1 MRMQPQ
7 SQRNSNQSRGTDARA
22 MRGTTAKNKDN
33 LKSDRKARAAANP
46 VAQQDQFGSRHNA
59 DNIKAE
65 QVKKGRRPGQNLAQR
80 ESGQDTQRNRGGA
93 NKLPGSRTRKSGSAE
108 KGK

>member
-1 MRMQPQ
+1 
-7 SQRNSNQSRGTDARA
+7 

-46 VAQQDQFGSRHNA
+46 VAQQDQFGSHHNE
-59 DNIKAE
+59 DNIKKE
-65 QVKKGRRPGQNLAQR
+65 QRRKGRTSGQNLAQR

-93 NKLPGSRTRKSGSAE
+93 NKQPGSRTRKSGSAE
-108 KGK
+108 RGK